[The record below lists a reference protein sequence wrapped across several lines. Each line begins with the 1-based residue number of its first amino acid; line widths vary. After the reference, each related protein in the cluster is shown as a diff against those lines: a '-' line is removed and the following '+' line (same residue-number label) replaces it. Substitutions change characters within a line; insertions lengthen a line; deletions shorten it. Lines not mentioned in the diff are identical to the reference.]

1 MMADVFDM
9 KKRPDLS
16 AFPRRIITIVVLIT
30 LVMVLASS
38 FQLVGAGERGVL
50 FSKLSGV
57 KDVNLGEGLH
67 FKIPYFEEIIPIDV
81 KVQKSQT
88 DARAASKDLQNVS
101 STIAVNFHIDPSR
114 AQKVYQEIGLSFKE
128 RVIDP
133 AVQEAVKSVTA
144 HFTAEE
150 LITRRAEVKDAVKA
164 SLSERLRQFNI
175 LVDEFSIVN
184 FDFSHEFNSAIEAKQ
199 TAEQSALKA
208 KRDLDRIKIE
218 ADQRITQA
226 RAEAEAQRL
235 QRETL
240 TPIMLQLRA
249 IDKWDGKLPQVSGGA
264 TPFIDISTLK
274 GK

>member
-1 MMADVFDM
+1 MADVFDM
-9 KKRPDLS
+9 KKRPEFA
-16 AFPRRIITIVVLIT
+16 AFPKQIVTIAVAIGVLM
-30 LVMVLASS
+30 LLASS
-38 FQLVGAGERGVL
+38 FQVVGAGERGVL

-57 KDVNLGEGLH
+57 KDIQLGEGLH
-67 FKIPYFEEIIPIDV
+67 WKLPFFDEIVTIDV

-114 AQKVYQEIGLSFKE
+114 AHKVYQEIGLSFKE

-133 AVQEAVKSVTA
+133 AVQEAVKSVAA

-150 LITRRAEVKDAVKA
+150 LITRRAEVKEEIKA
-164 SLSERLRQFNI
+164 SLTDRLKQFNI
-175 LVDEFSIVN
+175 FVDEFSIVN
-184 FDFSHEFNSAIEAKQ
+184 FDFSPEFNSAIEAKQ

-218 ADQRITQA
+218 AEQRITQA

-235 QRETL
+235 QRDTL

>member
-1 MMADVFDM
+1 MADIYEM
-9 KKRPDLS
+9 KAPQVTK
-16 AFPRRIITIVVLIT
+16 IIRLVVVGAVLLFLLII
-30 LVMVLASS
+30 LFSS
-38 FQLVGAGERGVL
+38 FQVIGAGERGVL

-57 KDVNLGEGLH
+57 RNVNLGEGLH
-67 FKIPYFEEIIPIDV
+67 FKIPLVEEIIPIDV

-101 STIAVNFHIDPSR
+101 STIAVNFHIDPAA

-150 LITRRAEVKDAVKA
+150 LITRRAEVKDAIK
-164 SLSERLRQFNI
+164 SNLSERLMKFNI
-175 LVDEFSIVN
+175 IVDEFSIVN
-184 FDFSHEFNSAIEAKQ
+184 FDFSHEFNVAIEAKQ

-218 ADQRITQA
+218 AEQRVTQA
-226 RAEAEAQRL
+226 RAEADGQRL

-240 TPIMLQLRA
+240 TPILLQLRA
-249 IDKWDGKLPQVSGGA
+249 IEKWDGKLPQVSGGA
-264 TPFIDISTLK
+264 TPFIDINSLK

>member
-1 MMADVFDM
+1 MADVFDM
-9 KKRPDLS
+9 KQRPDFSGFTRQL
-16 AFPRRIITIVVLIT
+16 ATIAIIAAVLVVA
-30 LVMVLASS
+30 ASS
-38 FQLVGAGERGVL
+38 FKVVGPGERGVL
-50 FSKLSGV
+50 FSKFSGI
-57 KDVNLGEGLH
+57 KDVQLGEGLH
-67 FKIPYFEEIIPIDV
+67 FKLPFFEEIITIDV

-114 AQKVYQEIGLSFKE
+114 AHKVYQEIGLSFKE
-128 RVIDP
+128 RIIDP

-150 LITRRAEVKDAVKA
+150 LITRRSEVKDAIKA
-164 SLSERLRQFNI
+164 SLTERLKEFNI
-175 LVDEFSIVN
+175 MVDEFSIVN
-184 FDFSHEFNSAIEAKQ
+184 FDFSHEFNAAIEAKQ

-218 ADQRITQA
+218 AEQRITQA
-226 RAEAEAQRL
+226 RAEAESQRL

-249 IDKWDGKLPQVSGGA
+249 IEKWDGKLPQVSGGA
-264 TPFIDISTLK
+264 TPFIDISSMK

>member
-1 MMADVFDM
+1 MADAFEM
-9 KKRPDLS
+9 KMREGFSKL
-16 AFPRRIITIVVLIT
+16 PRRIMTLVVVVLALMLIS
-30 LVMVLASS
+30 AS
-38 FQLVGAGERGVL
+38 FQVIGAGERGVL

-57 KDVNLGEGLH
+57 KDIDLGEGLH
-67 FKIPYFEEIIPIDV
+67 FKIPFIEEIIPIDV

-150 LITRRAEVKDAVKA
+150 LITRRPEVKDEIKA
-164 SLSERLRQFNI
+164 SLAERLKQFNI
-175 LVDEFSIVN
+175 VVDEFSIVN
-184 FDFSHEFNSAIEAKQ
+184 FDFSHEFNAAIEAKQ

-208 KRDLDRIKIE
+208 RRDLDRIKIE
-218 ADQRITQA
+218 AEQRITQA
-226 RAEAEAQRL
+226 RAEAEGQRL

-240 TPIMLQLRA
+240 TPILLQLRA
-249 IDKWDGKLPQVSGGA
+249 IEKWDGKLPQVSGGA
-264 TPFIDISTLK
+264 TPFIDISSMK

>member
-1 MMADVFDM
+1 MADIYEM
-9 KKRPDLS
+9 KMPQGLDQW
-16 AFPRRIITIVVLIT
+16 PRRIIIAAVILF
-30 LVMVLASS
+30 LLFMLLSS
-38 FQLVGAGERGVL
+38 FQVIGAGERGVV

-57 KDVNLGEGLH
+57 KDVQLGEGLH
-67 FKIPYFEEIIPIDV
+67 FKIPFIEEIIAIDV

-101 STIAVNFHIDPSR
+101 STIAVNFHIDPGR

-150 LITRRAEVKDAVKA
+150 LITRRAEVKDAIKEN
-164 SLSERLRQFNI
+164 LSQRLMKFNI

-184 FDFSHEFNSAIEAKQ
+184 FDFSHEFNVAIEAKQ

-208 KRDLDRIKIE
+208 KRDLDRIRIE
-218 ADQRITQA
+218 AEQRVTQA
-226 RAEAEAQRL
+226 RAEADGQRL

-240 TPIMLQLRA
+240 TPILLQLRA
-249 IDKWDGKLPQVSGGA
+249 IEKWDGKLPQVSGGA
-264 TPFIDISTLK
+264 TPFIDINGFK
-274 GK
+274 AK

>member
-1 MMADVFDM
+1 MADVYEM
-9 KKRPDLS
+9 KVPPGFSTLLRL
-16 AFPRRIITIVVLIT
+16 IVAGIVFLFLLVL
-30 LVMVLASS
+30 LFSS
-38 FQLVGAGERGVL
+38 FQVIGAGERGVV

-57 KDVNLGEGLH
+57 KNVQLGEGLH
-67 FKIPYFEEIIPIDV
+67 FKIPFVEEIISIDV

-101 STIAVNFHIDPSR
+101 STIAVNFHIDPAA

-133 AVQEAVKSVTA
+133 AVQEGVKSVTA

-150 LITRRAEVKDAVKA
+150 LITRRAEVKDAIKA
-164 SLSERLRQFNI
+164 NLSERLMKFNI
-175 LVDEFSIVN
+175 IVDEFSIVN
-184 FDFSHEFNSAIEAKQ
+184 FDFSHEFNVAIEAKQ

-218 ADQRITQA
+218 AEQRVTQA
-226 RAEAEAQRL
+226 RAEADGQRL

-240 TPIMLQLRA
+240 TPILLQLRA
-249 IDKWDGKLPQVSGGA
+249 IEKWDGKLPQVSGGA
-264 TPFIDISTLK
+264 TPFIDINSFK

>member
-1 MMADVFDM
+1 MADMFDM
-9 KKRPDLS
+9 KSQPDLS
-16 AFPRRIITIVVLIT
+16 KLPRLIGTVAAIGLVVIVLS
-30 LVMVLASS
+30 SS
-38 FQLVGAGERGVL
+38 FQVIGAGERGVM

-57 KDVNLGEGLH
+57 QDVQLGEGLH
-67 FKIPYFEEIIPIDV
+67 FKIPLVEEIIPIDV

-114 AQKVYQEIGLSFKE
+114 AQKVYQEIGLNFKE

-150 LITRRAEVKDAVKA
+150 LITRRPEVKDAIKA
-164 SLSERLRQFNI
+164 SLAERLKQFNI
-175 LVDEFSIVN
+175 LVDEFSIVH
-184 FDFSHEFNSAIEAKQ
+184 FDFSNEFNAAIEAKQ

-218 ADQRITQA
+218 AEQRITQA
-226 RAEAEAQRL
+226 KAEAEAQRL
-235 QRETL
+235 QRETM

>member
-1 MMADVFDM
+1 MAEVFDIKM
-9 KKRPDLS
+9 RQDFSKL
-16 AFPRRIITIVVLIT
+16 PRLIMTIVAVGLVLI
-30 LVMVLASS
+30 VVSSS
-38 FQLVGAGERGVL
+38 FQVVGAGERGVL

-67 FKIPYFEEIIPIDV
+67 FKMPFLEDIIPIDV

-150 LITRRAEVKDAVKA
+150 LITRRPEVKDAIKV
-164 SLSERLRQFNI
+164 SLAERLKQFNI

-184 FDFSHEFNSAIEAKQ
+184 FDFSHEFNAAIEAKQ

-208 KRDLDRIKIE
+208 RRDLDRIKIE
-218 ADQRITQA
+218 AEQRITQA
-226 RAEAEAQRL
+226 RAEAEGQRL

-240 TPIMLQLRA
+240 TPILLQLRA
-249 IDKWDGKLPQVSGGA
+249 IEKWDGKLPQVSGGA

>member
-1 MMADVFDM
+1 MADVFEM
-9 KKRPDLS
+9 KMREGLS
-16 AFPRRIITIVVLIT
+16 KLPRRIMTLVVVVLALMLIS
-30 LVMVLASS
+30 AS
-38 FQLVGAGERGVL
+38 FQVIGAGERGVL

-57 KDVNLGEGLH
+57 KDIDLGEGLH
-67 FKIPYFEEIIPIDV
+67 FKIPFIEEIIPIDV

-150 LITRRAEVKDAVKA
+150 LITRRPEVKDEIKA
-164 SLSERLRQFNI
+164 SLAERLKQFNI
-175 LVDEFSIVN
+175 MVDEFSIVN

-208 KRDLDRIKIE
+208 RRDLDRIKIE
-218 ADQRITQA
+218 AEQRITQA
-226 RAEAEAQRL
+226 RAEAEGQRL

-240 TPIMLQLRA
+240 TPILLQLRA
-249 IDKWDGKLPQVSGGA
+249 IEKWDGKLPQVSGGA
-264 TPFIDISTLK
+264 TPFIDISSMK

>member
-1 MMADVFDM
+1 MADIYEM
-9 KKRPDLS
+9 KIPRGLGPW
-16 AFPRRIITIVVLIT
+16 PRRIATLGVILFLLIVL
-30 LVMVLASS
+30 LNS
-38 FQLVGAGERGVL
+38 FQVVGAGERGVV

-57 KDVNLGEGLH
+57 KDTQLGEGLH
-67 FKIPYFEEIIPIDV
+67 LKIPFLEEIIPIDV

-101 STIAVNFHIDPSR
+101 STIAVNFHLDPSR
-114 AQKVYQEIGLSFKE
+114 AHKVYQDIGLSFKE

-150 LITRRAEVKDAVKA
+150 LITRRAEVKDAIKGN
-164 SLSERLRQFNI
+164 LSERLMKFNI

-184 FDFSHEFNSAIEAKQ
+184 FDFSHEFNAAIEAKQ

-218 ADQRITQA
+218 AEQRVTQA
-226 RAEAEAQRL
+226 KAEADGQRL

-240 TPIMLQLRA
+240 TPILLQLRA
-249 IDKWDGKLPQVSGGA
+249 IEKWDGKLPQVSGGA
-264 TPFIDISTLK
+264 TPFIDVNALK
-274 GK
+274 VK

>member
-1 MMADVFDM
+1 MADVFDM
-9 KKRPDLS
+9 KQRPDLS
-16 AFPRRIITIVVLIT
+16 GLPRRIITIAVVIG
-30 LVMVLASS
+30 VFMIMASS
-38 FQLVGAGERGVL
+38 FQVVGAGERGVL

-57 KDVNLGEGLH
+57 KDVQLGEGLH
-67 FKIPYFEEIIPIDV
+67 FKIPYFEEILTIDV

-114 AQKVYQEIGLSFKE
+114 AHKVYQEIGLSFKE

-150 LITRRAEVKDAVKA
+150 LITRRSEVKDAIKA
-164 SLSERLRQFNI
+164 SLSERLKQFNI
-175 LVDEFSIVN
+175 MVDEFSIVN
-184 FDFSHEFNSAIEAKQ
+184 FDFSHEFNAAIEAKQ

-218 ADQRITQA
+218 AEQRITQA

>member
-1 MMADVFDM
+1 MADIYEM
-9 KKRPDLS
+9 KM
-16 AFPRRIITIVVLIT
+16 PRGFSQLPRLIITGIIIVILLIVLFN
-30 LVMVLASS
+30 S
-38 FQLVGAGERGVL
+38 FQVVGAGERGVV

-57 KDVNLGEGLH
+57 RDAQLGEGLH
-67 FKIPYFEEIIPIDV
+67 FKIPFIEEIIPIDV

-88 DARAASKDLQNVS
+88 DARAASKDLQNIS
-101 STIAVNFHIDPSR
+101 STIAVNFHLDPSR
-114 AQKVYQEIGLSFKE
+114 AHKVYQEIGVSYKE

-150 LITRRAEVKDAVKA
+150 LITRRAEVKDAVKEN
-164 SLSERLRQFNI
+164 LSERLRRFNI
-175 LVDEFSIVN
+175 IVDEFSIVN
-184 FDFSHEFNSAIEAKQ
+184 FDFSHEFNAAIEAKQ

-218 ADQRITQA
+218 AEQRITQA
-226 RAEAEAQRL
+226 RAEAESQRL

-249 IDKWDGKLPQVSGGA
+249 IEKWDGKLPQVSGGA
-264 TPFIDISTLK
+264 TPFIDLNSLK
-274 GK
+274 AK

>member
-1 MMADVFDM
+1 MAEVFDIKM
-9 KKRPDLS
+9 RQDFSKL
-16 AFPRRIITIVVLIT
+16 PRLIMTIVAVGLVLI
-30 LVMVLASS
+30 VVSSS
-38 FQLVGAGERGVL
+38 FQVVGAGERGVL

-67 FKIPYFEEIIPIDV
+67 FKMPFLEEIIPIDV

-150 LITRRAEVKDAVKA
+150 LITRRPEVKDAIKV
-164 SLSERLRQFNI
+164 SLAERLKQFNI

-184 FDFSHEFNSAIEAKQ
+184 FDFSHEFNAAIEAKQ

-208 KRDLDRIKIE
+208 RRDLDRIKIE
-218 ADQRITQA
+218 AEQRITQA
-226 RAEAEAQRL
+226 RAEAEGQRL

-240 TPIMLQLRA
+240 TPILLQLRA
-249 IDKWDGKLPQVSGGA
+249 IEKWDGKLPQVSGGA
-264 TPFIDISTLK
+264 TPFIDISSMK

>member
-1 MMADVFDM
+1 MADVFDIKM
-9 KKRPDLS
+9 RQDFSKL
-16 AFPRRIITIVVLIT
+16 PRLIMTIVVAGLVLI
-30 LVMVLASS
+30 VGSSS
-38 FQLVGAGERGVL
+38 FQVVGAGERGVL

-67 FKIPYFEEIIPIDV
+67 FKMPFLEEIIVIDV

-150 LITRRAEVKDAVKA
+150 LITKRPEVKDAIKA
-164 SLSERLRQFNI
+164 SLSARLTQFNI

-184 FDFSHEFNSAIEAKQ
+184 FDFSHEFNVAIEAKQ

-208 KRDLDRIKIE
+208 RRDLDRIKIE
-218 ADQRITQA
+218 AEQRITQA
-226 RAEAEAQRL
+226 RAEAEGQRL

-240 TPIMLQLRA
+240 TPILLQLRA
-249 IDKWDGKLPQVSGGA
+249 IEKWDGKLPQVSGGA

>member
-1 MMADVFDM
+1 MADVYEM
-9 KKRPDLS
+9 KVPPGFSTLLRL
-16 AFPRRIITIVVLIT
+16 IVAGIVFLFLLVL
-30 LVMVLASS
+30 LFSS
-38 FQLVGAGERGVL
+38 FQVIGAGERGVV

-57 KDVNLGEGLH
+57 KNVQLGEGLH
-67 FKIPYFEEIIPIDV
+67 FKIPFVEEIISIDV

-101 STIAVNFHIDPSR
+101 STIAVNFHIDPAA

-133 AVQEAVKSVTA
+133 AVQEGVKSVTA

-150 LITRRAEVKDAVKA
+150 LITRRAEVKDAIKA
-164 SLSERLRQFNI
+164 NLSERLMKFNI
-175 LVDEFSIVN
+175 IVDEFSIVN
-184 FDFSHEFNSAIEAKQ
+184 FDFSHEFNVAIEAKQ

-218 ADQRITQA
+218 AEQRVTQA
-226 RAEAEAQRL
+226 RAEADGQRL

-240 TPIMLQLRA
+240 TPILLQLRA
-249 IDKWDGKLPQVSGGA
+249 IEKWDGKLPQVSGGA
-264 TPFIDISTLK
+264 TPFIDINSLK